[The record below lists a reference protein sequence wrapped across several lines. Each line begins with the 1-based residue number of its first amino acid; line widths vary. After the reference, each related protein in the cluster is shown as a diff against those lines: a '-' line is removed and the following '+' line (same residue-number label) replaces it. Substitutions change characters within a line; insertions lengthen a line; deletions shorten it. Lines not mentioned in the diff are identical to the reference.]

1 MELTTA
7 IMKLLKFVGSM
18 YCPKRVNVTNISDLQ
33 LYLICKQLAESNKLR
48 PTLGALEEHIKHVRV
63 RCQVTIMQQ
72 QPFNLLKFGF
82 YKGRCGQI
90 PPVTTTV
97 LPAPQAFIEFIRWCC
112 ETNCHLH
119 LSTGP
124 NTQSFTWIPHSYTL
138 QMP

>member
-82 YKGRCGQI
+82 YKDDVVRYRQSLRRFFLHHKPSSSSSDGVVK
-90 PPVTTTV
+90 PTATSTF
-97 LPAPQAFIEFIRWCC
+97 LQA
-112 ETNCHLH
+112 
-119 LSTGP
+119 